1 MEEIKNLREERE
13 DLKLTQQD
21 VAIMLGVG
29 RVSYLNWEN
38 EPEIM
43 PLGKYLTIIKKFEE
57 LRKLR
62 DL

>member
-38 EPEIM
+38 EPETM